1 MSFFFQEV
9 LGGLVAGSTYAL
21 VALGFTLVFGVLRV
35 LNLAHPDIYM
45 WAAFVAFAVAKSG
58 APPWVVAVS
67 AVLGGAVW
75 GFLIDRCVLRFLR
88 ESAMATPFIA
98 TMGLSLFLQNLA
110 VRVFG
115 PQPLPIAQM
124 LPRGVLHVGTFGL
137 GYGQIITIA
146 SALALML
153 ALWLFVERTWF
164 GKAIRATSENAEIAR
179 ALGVNADLVSMSTV
193 VIASAFAGAA
203 GFLIATLYGQV
214 FAFMGVPIGLKAMV
228 VMMVGGLGN
237 VPGAVLGGFLL
248 GILESLTV
256 GYISSSYRDAIAFIV
271 LMIVLLVRPQGLLGE
286 RLRRK

>member
-1 MSFFFQEV
+1 VSFFFQEV
-9 LGGLVAGSTYAL
+9 FGGLVAGSTYAL

-58 APPWVVAVS
+58 APPWFVALS

-75 GFLIDRCVLRFLR
+75 GLLIDRFVLRYLR

-98 TMGLSLFLQNLA
+98 TMGLSLFLQNLS

-115 PQPLPIAQM
+115 PQPLPMPQM
-124 LPRGVLHVGTFGL
+124 LPHGTLHLGTFEL
-137 GYGQIITIA
+137 GYGQIITVI

-153 ALWLFVERTWF
+153 ALWLFVEGTWF

-179 ALGVNADLVSMSTV
+179 ALGINADLVSMSTV
-193 VIASAFAGAA
+193 IIASAFAGAA
-203 GFLIATLYGQV
+203 GFLISTLYGQV

-237 VPGAVLGGFLL
+237 VPGAVLGGFVL